1 MDGAAGTLVGA
12 GAAGGAERELTLP
25 HPRWRERRFVTA
37 PLADLASA
45 SDSTGVGNVDLVLA
59 EAAAAEAAATVG
71 DARAALAAALA
82 PEPMTPPPL
91 PDLAPVLP
99 LPRVGVWR
107 VGGMERVGVVA
118 VLNLTPDSFSDGGAF
133 ASPSS
138 PSIDIPAV
146 VAAAL
151 RAVADGARMLDVG
164 GPSTRP
170 GAARVAA
177 ADEAARVLPALAAL
191 ASHPAL
197 ASIPISVDTFYADVA
212 ARALAVG
219 ADIVNDVSCASDP
232 GIAAAVAAGRG
243 AYVLMHCRGDAATMA
258 GLAEYP
264 GGLIAESAAET
275 AAAARRLFA
284 AGVPAWSLIL
294 DPGLGFA
301 KAPADS
307 ARLLA
312 RLPAWRSALPA
323 PLAAL
328 PVLVGASRKGFLGA
342 LARRREPGDRDWA
355 SAGAAALAASSGAAL
370 VRAHAVR
377 GAADAAA
384 VGWGGRLAA
393 VEAGEGAQ

>member
-82 PEPMTPPPL
+82 PEPTTSPPL

-164 GPSTRP
+164 GQSTRP

-258 GLAEYP
+258 GLA
-264 GGLIAESAAET
+264 
-275 AAAARRLFA
+275 AARRLFA

-312 RLPAWRSALPA
+312 RLPAWRSAQPA

-377 GAADAAA
+377 GAAAAAA